1 MFACQIA
8 WSGRRCTAP
17 LQKRPRV
24 TALAQAPPDTRQQRG
39 PRTGAGRRVR
49 LRVLGPGRQGP
60 RRTHA
65 GCRSGRAPARR
76 PARRP
81 PAAAAAAAQRHLPS
95 SPAPR
100 AAPPAPPAPAARA
113 PRPRRPPRP
122 CAARAPRPAAPT
134 RPARR
139 RRPRRAPR
147 GSWLGLRARRMLSR
161 HARHAHAPHAQARGP
176 RGGDA
181 QTGGGGPR
189 ARMRGARRDA
199 AGARPCA
206 CGGRSAVTLSVAP
219 RLRHAA
225 RPPARHACNGRS
237 KTRVACGRRGGRPT
251 SRRCRRRS
259 GGPRGAPA
267 EPRLEP
273 RTRALRVRSEQRL
286 QRRPNC
292 NNPTLPDSR
301 PKMPPRAAHPHSPGT
316 RRTAPPASGRPR
328 TRTAGPPSRRAPACG
343 RRPARAAAGR

>member
-100 AAPPAPPAPAARA
+100 AAPPAPAAPAARA
-113 PRPRRPPRP
+113 PRPRRPPRL

-147 GSWLGLRARRMLSR
+147 GNWLGLRARRLLSR

-176 RGGDA
+176 RVGDA

-206 CGGRSAVTLSVAP
+206 CGGRSAGTLSRPVCGTP
-219 RLRHAA
+219 RG
-225 RPPARHACNGRS
+225 RPPAMHAMDAV
-237 KTRVACGRRGGRPT
+237 K
-251 SRRCRRRS
+251 
-259 GGPRGAPA
+259 
-267 EPRLEP
+267 
-273 RTRALRVRSEQRL
+273 RALRAAGAAGGQRAVAAGVAL
-286 QRRPNC
+286 AGRAARRP
-292 NNPTLPDSR
+292 
-301 PKMPPRAAHPHSPGT
+301 SP
-316 RRTAPPASGRPR
+316 A
-328 TRTAGPPSRRAPACG
+328 
-343 RRPARAAAGR
+343 